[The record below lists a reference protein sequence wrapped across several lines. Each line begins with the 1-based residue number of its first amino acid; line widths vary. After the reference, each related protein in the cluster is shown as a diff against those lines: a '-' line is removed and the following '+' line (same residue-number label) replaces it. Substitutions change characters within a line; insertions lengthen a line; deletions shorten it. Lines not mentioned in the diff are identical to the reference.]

1 MVRNQD
7 SREDIG
13 EAEVIDGIE
22 REEVIEELLLLVVTA
37 QEGVALVEFLVSSWS
52 ERSCFRC
59 LESNFFSMDRRTHA
73 LAFPTSV
80 LISPMFWMCLI
91 S

>member
-1 MVRNQD
+1 MGSTGPLTD

-37 QEGVALVEFLVSSWS
+37 QEGVALVEFSVGEEVTHQSLSPSAGKRPEVFSSGGRWLRKEHEGKPQS
-52 ERSCFRC
+52 
-59 LESNFFSMDRRTHA
+59 
-73 LAFPTSV
+73 SV
-80 LISPMFWMCLI
+80 AT
-91 S
+91 

>member
-1 MVRNQD
+1 MGRLVGSTGPLTD

-37 QEGVALVEFLVSSWS
+37 QEGVALVEFSVREEVTHQSLSPKRGKEARSIQFWREMAK
-52 ERSCFRC
+52 ER
-59 LESNFFSMDRRTHA
+59 T
-73 LAFPTSV
+73 
-80 LISPMFWMCLI
+80 
-91 S
+91 